1 MAKYLF
7 RKMLSLPRPM
17 EILNMKKHIYT
28 LLSAVFSLTVCINF
42 ANAQGQKQPVDY
54 VNPYIGNI
62 SHLLVPTYPTVHLPN
77 SLLRIYPERDNFTS
91 NTIDGL
97 PVVITSHR
105 GSSAFNLSPFQ
116 GDLKNASGVIPYG
129 YDNEVIKPYYYG
141 VNLDDYGI
149 NVQFAP
155 SHQSGIYAISFT
167 QTDLP
172 AYLILN
178 TRDGELTVKQNVVT
192 GFQKLNRNT
201 KVYIYF
207 ETDLSPIES
216 GVQKVDKIDA
226 KAQSTSGHDAYL
238 ILKYP
243 AKTGQIKAHYGISF
257 ISIEQAKKNLR
268 REIEDYDLAKV
279 TQKGK
284 NIWNATLGKIM
295 VAGTDETAKTIF
307 YTSLYRTY
315 ERMISLSE
323 DGKYFSAFDGKV
335 HDDNGVPFFTDDW
348 IWDTYRA
355 THPLR
360 VIIEPKMESNMI
372 NSYLRMAQQMDD
384 HWMPTFPEVTGDSRR
399 MNSNHG
405 VATIIDAYN
414 KGLRTFNLEDA
425 YQYCKAAITEKTLS
439 PWSSKKAGVLD
450 QFFKDKGYFPA
461 LPAGEKETAA
471 EVHDFEKRQPI
482 AVTLGTV
489 YDEWCLGNI
498 AQQLGK
504 TDEAKYFLDKSA
516 SYHTVFN
523 PDTRFFH
530 PKDADGKFIK
540 PLDYRFSGGLGAR
553 ETYDENNGW
562 LYRWDVLHNL
572 GDLVNMIGGKQAFVD
587 ELEKMYNTPLGKS
600 RYDFYAQLP
609 DHTGNVGQFSMGN
622 EPAMHIPY
630 LYNYAGQPW
639 RTQKRV
645 RSLLSQW
652 FRNDLMGIPGDEDG
666 GGLTSFVV
674 FSQMGFYPI
683 TPGLPMYVIGSPTF
697 ANVKL
702 DLGNGKKFE
711 VACIN
716 YSPENKYIQSAKLN
730 GQVWNKSWFSHED
743 LMKGGKLE
751 LTMGKRPNKLWASDD
766 SSLPPSFKMPAK

>member
-1 MAKYLF
+1 
-7 RKMLSLPRPM
+7 
-17 EILNMKKHIYT
+17 MKKYT
-28 LLSAVFSLTVCINF
+28 YSLLSAIFLLTACINF
-42 ANAQGQKQPVDY
+42 AHAQDKKQPVEY

-77 SLLRIYPERDNFTS
+77 SLLRVYPERDNFTS
-91 NTIDGL
+91 NVIDGL
-97 PVVITSHR
+97 PVVVTSHR

-116 GDLKNASGVIPYG
+116 GDLKNVGNVISYG
-129 YDNEVIKPYYYG
+129 YDNEVIKPYYYE
-141 VNLDDYGI
+141 VDLDDYGI

-155 SHQSGIYAISFT
+155 SHQSGIYALNFS
-167 QTDLP
+167 QTNVP
-172 AYLILN
+172 AYLVLN
-178 TRDGELTVKQNVVT
+178 TRNGALKVSQNVVS
-192 GFQKLNRNT
+192 GFQRLDNNT
-201 KVYIYF
+201 RVYLYF
-207 ETDLSPIES
+207 ETDLTPVES
-216 GVQKVDKIDA
+216 GRHHGNKIDSGE
-226 KAQSTSGHDAYL
+226 QSASGRDAYL
-238 ILKYP
+238 ILKFP
-243 AKTGQIKAHYGISF
+243 AQTRQIKARYGISF
-257 ISIEQAKKNLR
+257 IIEEQAKQNLR
-268 REIEDYDLAKV
+268 REIKDYNLNQVAQ
-279 TQKGK
+279 TGK
-284 NIWNATLGKIM
+284 DIWNATLGKIM
-295 VAGTDETAKTIF
+295 VTGTDETAKTIF

-335 HDDNGVPFFTDDW
+335 HNDNGVPFFTDDW

-360 VIIEPKMESNMI
+360 VIIEPKMEGNMI
-372 NSYLRMAQQMDD
+372 NSYLRMAQQMND

-414 KGLRTFNLEDA
+414 KGLRSFNLDEA
-425 YQYCKAAITEKTLS
+425 YQYCKAAITEKTRA
-439 PWSSKKAGVLD
+439 PWSSKKAGALD

-461 LPAGEKETAA
+461 LPEGEKETAA

-498 AQQLGK
+498 AQKLGK
-504 TDEAKYFLDKSA
+504 TDEAKYFLDKST

-523 PDTRFFH
+523 PETRFFH
-530 PKDADGKFIK
+530 PKDAEGKFIK

-600 RYDFYAQLP
+600 RFDFYSQLP

-711 VACIN
+711 LNCIN

-730 GQVWNKSWFSHED
+730 GQVWNKSWFAHED
-743 LMKGGKLE
+743 LMRGGVLE
-751 LTMGKRPNKLWASDD
+751 LVMGKRPNKLWAADET
-766 SSLPPSFKMPAK
+766 SLPPSFKMPAK

>member
-1 MAKYLF
+1 
-7 RKMLSLPRPM
+7 
-17 EILNMKKHIYT
+17 MKKYT
-28 LLSAVFSLTVCINF
+28 YPLLTAIFLLTACLNF
-42 ANAQGQKQPVDY
+42 AHAQTQKQPVDY

-77 SLLRIYPERDNFTS
+77 SLLRVYPERDNFTS
-91 NTIDGL
+91 NMIDGL
-97 PVVITSHR
+97 PIVVTSHR

-116 GDLKNASGVIPYG
+116 GDLKNAGNIVSYG
-129 YDNEVIKPYYYG
+129 YDNEVIKPYYYE
-141 VNLDDYGI
+141 VDLDDYGI

-155 SHQSGIYAISFT
+155 SHQSGIYALNFSLT
-167 QTDLP
+167 NVSP
-172 AYLILN
+172 YLILN
-178 TRDGELTVKQNVVT
+178 TRNGALKVSRNVVS
-192 GFQKLNRNT
+192 GFQKLDNNT
-201 KVYIYF
+201 KVYLCF
-207 ETDLSPIES
+207 ETDLIPVKAGTRQGTEIES
-216 GVQKVDKIDA
+216 GE
-226 KAQSTSGHDAYL
+226 QSVSGRDAYL
-238 ILKYP
+238 ILKFP
-243 AKTGQIKAHYGISF
+243 AHTRQIKARYGISF
-257 ISIEQAKKNLR
+257 ISEEQAKQNLR
-268 REIEDYDLAKV
+268 REIKDYNLNQVAQ
-279 TQKGK
+279 TGK
-284 NIWNATLGKIM
+284 NIWNATLGKII
-295 VAGTDETAKTIF
+295 VTGTDETAKTIF

-323 DGKYFSAFDGKV
+323 DGRYFSAFDGKV
-335 HDDNGVPFFTDDW
+335 HNDYGIPFFTDDW

-360 VIIEPKMESNMI
+360 VIIEPKMEGHMI
-372 NSYLRMAQQMDD
+372 NSYLRMAQQMNN

-414 KGLRTFNLEDA
+414 KGLRSFNLNEA
-425 YQYCKAAITEKTLS
+425 YQYCKAAITEKTLA

-461 LPAGEKETAA
+461 LPEGEKETAA
-471 EVHDFEKRQPI
+471 EVHSFEKRQPI

-504 TDEAKYFLDKSA
+504 TDEAKYFLDKST

-523 PDTRFFH
+523 QETRFFH
-530 PKDADGKFIK
+530 PKDAEGRFIK

-600 RYDFYAQLP
+600 RFDFYSQLP

-711 VACIN
+711 LNCIN

-730 GQVWNKSWFSHED
+730 GQVWNKSWFAHED
-743 LMKGGKLE
+743 LMRGGKLE
-751 LTMGKRPNKLWASDD
+751 LVMGKRPNKRWAADEV
-766 SSLPPSFKMPAK
+766 SLPPSFKMPAK

>member
-1 MAKYLF
+1 MNKYFCYLF
-7 RKMLSLPRPM
+7 SAILS
-17 EILNMKKHIYT
+17 ISI
-28 LLSAVFSLTVCINF
+28 SAKSTS
-42 ANAQGQKQPVDY
+42 AQITKQPVDY
-54 VNPYIGNI
+54 VNPYVGNI

-77 SLLRIYPERDNFTS
+77 SMLRFYPERENYTS
-91 NTIDGL
+91 NTVNGL
-97 PVVITSHR
+97 PLVITSHR

-116 GDLKNASGVIPYG
+116 GDVREIKNTIRYG
-129 YDNEVIKPYYYG
+129 YDNEIIKPYYYE
-141 VNLDDYGI
+141 VDLDDFGI
-149 NVQFAP
+149 NAKFAP
-155 SHQSGIYAISFT
+155 SHQSGIYEINFSKSQASS
-167 QTDLP
+167 
-172 AYLILN
+172 YLILN
-178 TRDGELTVKQNVVT
+178 TRDGELSTNENTVS
-192 GFQKLNRNT
+192 GFQRLSNNT
-201 KVYIYF
+201 KVFIYL
-207 ETDLSPIES
+207 ETDLKPVEAGSYQNSSIDNQKKAVS
-216 GVQKVDKIDA
+216 GRNAFLV
-226 KAQSTSGHDAYL
+226 
-238 ILKYP
+238 LKY
-243 AKTGQIKAHYGISF
+243 AGNTQRVKARYGISF
-257 ISIEQAKKNLR
+257 ISVEQAKKNLQ
-268 REIEDYDLAKV
+268 REIKDYNLANV
-279 TQKGK
+279 AELGK
-284 NIWNATLGKIM
+284 NIWNTTLGKI
-295 VAGTDETAKTIF
+295 AIKGSDENAKTIF

-315 ERMISLSE
+315 ERMINLSE
-323 DGKYFSAFDGKV
+323 DGKYFSAFDGKI
-335 HDDNGVPFFTDDW
+335 HNDNGTPFFTDDW

-414 KGLRTFNLEDA
+414 KGLRSFNLEEA
-425 YQYCKAAITEKTLS
+425 YQYCKAGITEKTLA
-439 PWSSKKAGVLD
+439 PWSAKKAGVLD
-450 QFFKDKGYFPA
+450 QFFKDHGYFPA
-461 LPAGEKETAA
+461 LPAGEKETAP
-471 EVHDFEKRQPI
+471 EVHGFEKRQPI

-504 TDEAKYFLDKSA
+504 TDEAKHFLDKSLT
-516 SYHTVFN
+516 YRTVFN
-523 PDTRFFH
+523 PDTKFFH
-530 PKDADGKFIK
+530 PKDASGKFIE

-562 LYRWDVLHNL
+562 LYRWDVLHNVD
-572 GDLVNMIGGKQAFVD
+572 DLVKMIGSKEIFVE

-600 RYDFYAQLP
+600 RFDFYSQLP

-674 FSQMGFYPI
+674 FSQIGFYPI

-697 ANVKL
+697 ENVKI
-702 DLGNGKKFE
+702 DIGNGKKFE
-711 VACIN
+711 VACKN
-716 YSPENKYIQSAKLN
+716 YAPENKYIQSAKLN
-730 GQVWNKSWFSHED
+730 GKVWNKSWFTHEE
-743 LMKGGKLE
+743 LMKGGSLE
-751 LTMGKRPNKLWASDD
+751 LIMGKRPNKQWAADD
-766 SSLPPSFKMPAK
+766 AATPPSFKMPGK

>member
-1 MAKYLF
+1 MKRYL
-7 RKMLSLPRPM
+7 R
-17 EILNMKKHIYT
+17 I
-28 LLSAVFSLTVCINF
+28 LLSQAFGLTFLSIVT
-42 ANAQGQKQPVDY
+42 NAQLKKQPVDY

-77 SLLRIYPERDNFTS
+77 SLLRVYPERDNFTS
-91 NTIDGL
+91 NTINGL
-97 PVVITSHR
+97 PLMITSHR

-116 GDLKNASGVIPYG
+116 GDLKNIKSTVQYG
-129 YDNEVIKPYYYG
+129 YDNEVIKPYYYE
-141 VNLDDYGI
+141 VDLDDYGI
-149 NVQFAP
+149 QVQYAP
-155 SHQSGIYAISFT
+155 SHQSGIYALNFS
-167 QTDLP
+167 QTNLP
-172 AYLILN
+172 AYLVLN
-178 TRDGELTVKQNVVT
+178 SRNGKLTTSKNTVS
-192 GFQKLNRNT
+192 GFQKLSNNT
-201 KVYIYF
+201 KVYLYL
-207 ETDLSPIES
+207 ETDANPIEA
-216 GVQKVDKIDA
+216 GTAKDGQIDT
-226 KAQSTSGHDAYL
+226 KNQSTTGQNAHL
-238 ILKYP
+238 ILSYP
-243 AKTGQIKAHYGISF
+243 AGTKQIKARYGISF
-257 ISIEQAKKNLR
+257 ISVEQAKHNLA
-268 REIEDYDLAKV
+268 REIKDYNLAQV
-279 TQKGK
+279 AQSGQ
-284 NIWNATLGKIM
+284 NIWNATLGKIK
-295 VAGTDETAKTIF
+295 VEGTDETAKTIF

-315 ERMISLSE
+315 ERMINLSE
-323 DGKYFSAFDGKV
+323 DGQYFSAFDGKV
-335 HDDNGVPFFTDDW
+335 HNDNGIPFFTDDW

-360 VIIEPKMESNMI
+360 VIIEPKMEGQMI
-372 NSYLRMAQQMDD
+372 NSYLRMAQQMDE

-414 KGLRTFNLEDA
+414 KGLRSFNLEEA
-425 YQYCKAAITEKTLS
+425 YQYCKAGITEKTLA
-439 PWSSKKAGVLD
+439 PWSAKKSGVLD

-461 LPAGEKETAA
+461 LPAGEKETAP
-471 EVHDFEKRQPI
+471 EVHGFEKRQPI

-504 TDEAKYFLDKSA
+504 TDDAKYFLDKST

-523 PDTRFFH
+523 PYTKFFH
-530 PKDADGKFIK
+530 PKDMDGKFIQ

-587 ELEKMYNTPLGKS
+587 ELEKMYNTSLGKS
-600 RYDFYAQLP
+600 RFEFYAQLP

-645 RSLLSQW
+645 RSLLTQW

-674 FSQMGFYPI
+674 FSEMGFYPI

-702 DLGNGKKFE
+702 DLGNGKTFE
-711 VACIN
+711 VACVN
-716 YSPENKYIQSAKLN
+716 YSPDHKYIQSAKLN
-730 GQVWNKSWFSHED
+730 GKVWNKSWFSHED

-751 LTMGKRPNKLWASDD
+751 LTMGKRPNKLWAADENA
-766 SSLPPSFKMPAK
+766 LPPSFKMP

>member
-1 MAKYLF
+1 MKKYLY
-7 RKMLSLPRPM
+7 SLIRSV
-17 EILNMKKHIYT
+17 
-28 LLSAVFSLTVCINF
+28 LLVTICSNLAD
-42 ANAQGQKQPVDY
+42 AQMGKQPVDY

-77 SLLRIYPERDNFTS
+77 SLLRVYPERDNFTS
-91 NTIDGL
+91 NTINGL
-97 PVVITSHR
+97 PIVITSHR

-116 GDLKNASGVIPYG
+116 GDLQNAKSTVPYG
-129 YDNEVIKPYYYG
+129 YDNEVIKPYYYA
-141 VNLDDYGI
+141 VDLDDYGI
-149 NVQFAP
+149 NVHFAP
-155 SHQSGIYAISFT
+155 SHQSGIYAINFT
-167 QTDLP
+167 DTNRP

-178 TRDGELTVKQNVVT
+178 TRDGSLQVDGNVVS
-192 GFQKLNRNT
+192 GFQKLGNNT
-201 KVYIYF
+201 KVYIYL
-207 ETDLSPIES
+207 ETDLQPSAS
-216 GVQKVDKIDA
+216 GTHQGDGINVKM
-226 KAQSTSGHDAYL
+226 QSTSGRNAYL
-238 ILKYP
+238 ILKY
-243 AKTGQIKAHYGISF
+243 AVKTKQIKARYGVSF
-257 ISIEQAKKNLR
+257 ISVEQAKKNLQ
-268 REIEDYDLAKV
+268 REIRDYNLEQLAQ
-279 TQKGK
+279 TGK
-284 NIWNATLGKIM
+284 NIWNAALGKIM
-295 VAGTDETAKTIF
+295 VQGTDETAKTIF

-335 HDDNGVPFFTDDW
+335 HSDNGVPFFTDDW

-360 VIIEPKMESNMI
+360 VIIEPKMEGDMI

-414 KGLRTFNLEDA
+414 KGLKTFNLDEA
-425 YQYCKAAITEKTLS
+425 YRYCKAGITEKTLS
-439 PWSSKKAGVLD
+439 PWSSKKAGALD
-450 QFFKDKGYFPA
+450 QFFKDNGYFPA
-461 LPAGEKETAA
+461 LPAGEKETAP
-471 EVHDFEKRQPI
+471 EVHGFEKRQPI

-504 TDEAKYFLDKSA
+504 TDEANYFLDKSK

-530 PKDADGKFIK
+530 PKDANGKFIEN
-540 PLDYRFSGGLGAR
+540 LDYRFSGGLGAR

-562 LYRWDVLHNL
+562 LYRWDVLHNI
-572 GDLVNMIGGKQAFVD
+572 GDLVNMIGGKQTFVD
-587 ELEKMYNTPLGKS
+587 ELDKMYNTPLGKS
-600 RYDFYAQLP
+600 RFDFYHQLP

-645 RSLLSQW
+645 RSLLTQW

-683 TPGLPMYVIGSPTF
+683 TPGLPMYVIGSPVF

-702 DLGNGKKFE
+702 DIGSGKKFE
-711 VACIN
+711 VACLN
-716 YSPENKYIQSAKLN
+716 YAPENKYIQSAKLN
-730 GQVWNKSWFSHED
+730 GIPWNKSWFSHAD

-751 LTMGKRPNKLWASDD
+751 LVMGKRPNKLWASED
-766 SSLPPSFKMPAK
+766 SAIPPSFQMPAK

>member
-1 MAKYLF
+1 MNKYFCYLF
-7 RKMLSLPRPM
+7 
-17 EILNMKKHIYT
+17 
-28 LLSAVFSLTVCINF
+28 SAIISITIS
-42 ANAQGQKQPVDY
+42 AKSTSAQITKQPVDY
-54 VNPYIGNI
+54 VNPYVGNI

-77 SLLRIYPERDNFTS
+77 SMLRFYPERENYTS
-91 NTIDGL
+91 NTVNGL
-97 PVVITSHR
+97 PLVITSHR

-116 GDLKNASGVIPYG
+116 GDVREIKNTIRYG
-129 YDNEVIKPYYYG
+129 YDNEIIKPYYYE
-141 VNLDDYGI
+141 VDLDDFGI
-149 NVQFAP
+149 NAKFAP
-155 SHQSGIYAISFT
+155 SHQSGIYEINFSKSQASS
-167 QTDLP
+167 
-172 AYLILN
+172 YLILN
-178 TRDGELTVKQNVVT
+178 TRDGELSTNENTVS
-192 GFQKLNRNT
+192 GFQRLSNNT
-201 KVYIYF
+201 KVFIYL
-207 ETDLSPIES
+207 ETDLKPVEAGSYQNSSIDNQKKAVS
-216 GVQKVDKIDA
+216 GRNAFLV
-226 KAQSTSGHDAYL
+226 
-238 ILKYP
+238 LKY
-243 AKTGQIKAHYGISF
+243 AGNTQRVKARYGISF
-257 ISIEQAKKNLR
+257 ISVEQAKKNLQ
-268 REIEDYDLAKV
+268 REIKDYNLANV
-279 TQKGK
+279 AELGK
-284 NIWNATLGKIM
+284 NIWNTTLGKI
-295 VAGTDETAKTIF
+295 AIKGSDENAKTIF

-315 ERMISLSE
+315 ERMINLSE
-323 DGKYFSAFDGKV
+323 DGKYFSAFDGKI
-335 HDDNGVPFFTDDW
+335 HNDNGTPFFTDDW

-414 KGLRTFNLEDA
+414 KGLRSFNLEEA
-425 YQYCKAAITEKTLS
+425 YQYCKAGITEKTLA
-439 PWSSKKAGVLD
+439 PWSAKKAGVLD
-450 QFFKDKGYFPA
+450 QFFKDHGYFPA
-461 LPAGEKETAA
+461 LPAGEKETAP
-471 EVHDFEKRQPI
+471 EVHGFEKRQPI

-504 TDEAKYFLDKSA
+504 TEEARHFLDKSLT
-516 SYHTVFN
+516 YRTVFN
-523 PDTRFFH
+523 PETKFFH
-530 PKDADGKFIK
+530 PKDASGKFIE

-562 LYRWDVLHNL
+562 LYRWDVLHNVD
-572 GDLVNMIGGKQAFVD
+572 DLVKMIGGKGVFVE

-600 RYDFYAQLP
+600 RFDFYSQLP

-674 FSQMGFYPI
+674 FSQIGFYPI

-697 ANVKL
+697 ENVKI
-702 DLGNGKKFE
+702 DIGNGKKFE
-711 VACIN
+711 VACKN
-716 YSPENKYIQSAKLN
+716 YAPENKYIQSAKLN
-730 GQVWNKSWFSHED
+730 GKVWNKSWFTHEE
-743 LMKGGKLE
+743 LMKGGSLE
-751 LTMGKRPNKLWASDD
+751 LIMGKRPNKQWAADD
-766 SSLPPSFKMPAK
+766 AATPPSFKMPGK

>member
-1 MAKYLF
+1 MNKYFCYLF
-7 RKMLSLPRPM
+7 
-17 EILNMKKHIYT
+17 
-28 LLSAVFSLTVCINF
+28 SAIISITIS
-42 ANAQGQKQPVDY
+42 AKSTSAQITKQPVDY
-54 VNPYIGNI
+54 VNPYVGNI

-77 SLLRIYPERDNFTS
+77 SMLRFYPERENYTS
-91 NTIDGL
+91 NTVNGL
-97 PVVITSHR
+97 PLVITSHR

-116 GDLKNASGVIPYG
+116 GDVREIKNTIRYG
-129 YDNEVIKPYYYG
+129 YDNEIIKPYYYE
-141 VNLDDYGI
+141 VDLDDFGI
-149 NVQFAP
+149 NAKFAP
-155 SHQSGIYAISFT
+155 SHQSGIYEISFSKS
-167 QTDLP
+167 Q
-172 AYLILN
+172 ASSYLILN
-178 TRDGELTVKQNVVT
+178 TRDGELSTNENTVS
-192 GFQKLNRNT
+192 GFQRLSNNT
-201 KVYIYF
+201 KVFIYL
-207 ETDLSPIES
+207 ETDLKPVEAGSYQNSSIDNQKKAIS
-216 GVQKVDKIDA
+216 GRNAFLV
-226 KAQSTSGHDAYL
+226 
-238 ILKYP
+238 LKY
-243 AKTGQIKAHYGISF
+243 ASNTQRVKARYGISF
-257 ISIEQAKKNLR
+257 ISVEQAKKNLQ
-268 REIEDYDLAKV
+268 REIKDYNLANV
-279 TQKGK
+279 AELGK
-284 NIWNATLGKIM
+284 NIWNTTLGKI
-295 VAGTDETAKTIF
+295 AIKGSDENAKTIF

-315 ERMISLSE
+315 ERMINLSE
-323 DGKYFSAFDGKV
+323 DGKYFSAFDGKI
-335 HDDNGVPFFTDDW
+335 HNDNGTPFFTDDW

-414 KGLRTFNLEDA
+414 KGLRSFNLEEA
-425 YQYCKAAITEKTLS
+425 YQYCKAGITEKTLA
-439 PWSSKKAGVLD
+439 PWSAKKAGVLD
-450 QFFKDKGYFPA
+450 QFFKDHGYFPA
-461 LPAGEKETAA
+461 LPAGEKETAP
-471 EVHDFEKRQPI
+471 EVHGFEKRQPI

-504 TDEAKYFLDKSA
+504 TEEARHFLDKSLT
-516 SYHTVFN
+516 YRTVFN
-523 PDTRFFH
+523 PETKFFH
-530 PKDADGKFIK
+530 PKDASGKFIE

-562 LYRWDVLHNL
+562 LYRWDVLHNVD
-572 GDLVNMIGGKQAFVD
+572 DLVKMIGGKGIFVE

-600 RYDFYAQLP
+600 RFDFYSQLP

-674 FSQMGFYPI
+674 FSQIGFYPI

-697 ANVKL
+697 ENVKI
-702 DLGNGKKFE
+702 DIGNGKKFE
-711 VACIN
+711 VACRN
-716 YSPENKYIQSAKLN
+716 YAPENKYIQSAKLN
-730 GQVWNKSWFSHED
+730 GKVWNKSWFTHEE
-743 LMKGGKLE
+743 LMKGGSLE
-751 LTMGKRPNKLWASDD
+751 FIMGKRPNKQWAADD
-766 SSLPPSFKMPAK
+766 AATPPSFKMPGK

>member
-1 MAKYLF
+1 MWVDE
-7 RKMLSLPRPM
+7 RT
-17 EILNMKKHIYT
+17 MKKYFYP
-28 LLSAVFSLTVCINF
+28 LLGCILPLAF
-42 ANAQGQKQPVDY
+42 FTGLANAQIKKQPVDY

-77 SLLRIYPERDNFTS
+77 SLLRFYPERDNFTA
-91 NTIDGL
+91 NTIHGL
-97 PVVITSHR
+97 PLVITSHR

-116 GDLKNASGVIPYG
+116 GDLKNIKAIMDYG
-129 YDNEVIKPYYYG
+129 YDNETIKPYYYE
-141 VNLDDYGI
+141 VDLDDYGI
-149 NVQFAP
+149 NARFAP
-155 SHQSGIYAISFT
+155 SHQSGIYDINFSKSGA
-167 QTDLP
+167 
-172 AYLILN
+172 AYLVLN
-178 TRDGELTVKQNVVT
+178 TRNGELSVKENVVS
-192 GFQKLNRNT
+192 GFQKLGNNT

-207 ETDLSPIES
+207 QTNLSPVEAGKQKDGLIDSQNLSAS
-216 GVQKVDKIDA
+216 GQN
-226 KAQSTSGHDAYL
+226 AYL
-238 ILKYP
+238 VLKYQ
-243 AKTGQIKAHYGISF
+243 AGIKQIKARYGISF
-257 ISIEQAKKNLR
+257 ISVEQAKINLN
-268 REIEDYDLAKV
+268 REIKDYELDKV
-279 TQKGK
+279 AQNGK
-284 NIWNATLGKIM
+284 NIWNQTLGKIA
-295 VAGTDETAKTIF
+295 VEGTDETAKTIF

-315 ERMISLSE
+315 ERMICLSE
-323 DGKYFSAFDGKV
+323 DGQYFSAFDGKV
-335 HDDNGVPFFTDDW
+335 HSDNGTPFFTDDW

-360 VIIEPKMESNMI
+360 VIIEPKMEGNMI
-372 NSYLRMAQQMDD
+372 NSYLRMAQQMND

-414 KGLRTFNLEDA
+414 KGLRSFNLEEA
-425 YQYCKAAITEKTLS
+425 YQYCKAGITEKTLA
-439 PWSSKKAGVLD
+439 PWSAKKAGVLD

-461 LPAGEKETAA
+461 LPPGENETAP
-471 EVHDFEKRQPI
+471 EVHSFEKRQPI

-504 TDEAKYFLDKSA
+504 TDEANYFLEKSK

-530 PKDADGKFIK
+530 PKDMNGKFIE

-572 GDLVNMIGGKQAFVD
+572 GDLVSMIGGKQAFVD

-600 RYDFYAQLP
+600 RFDFYSQLP

-645 RSLLSQW
+645 RSLLAQW

-697 ANVKL
+697 SDVKL
-702 DLGNGKKFE
+702 DIGNGKKFE
-711 VACIN
+711 VACLN
-716 YSPENKYIQSAKLN
+716 YAPENKYIQSAKLN

-751 LTMGKRPNKLWASDD
+751 LTMGKRPNKLWASAE
-766 SSLPPSFKMPAK
+766 SSIPPSFKMLAK

>member
-1 MAKYLF
+1 
-7 RKMLSLPRPM
+7 
-17 EILNMKKHIYT
+17 MKKYT
-28 LLSAVFSLTVCINF
+28 YPILSILFLLTACINF
-42 ANAQGQKQPVDY
+42 AHAQAKKQPVDY

-77 SLLRIYPERDNFTS
+77 SLLRVYPERDNFTS
-91 NTIDGL
+91 NVIDGL
-97 PVVITSHR
+97 PVVVTSHR

-116 GDLKNASGVIPYG
+116 GDLKNVGNVISYG
-129 YDNEVIKPYYYG
+129 YDNEVIKPYYYE
-141 VNLDDYGI
+141 VDLDDYGI

-155 SHQSGIYAISFT
+155 SHQSGIYALNFS
-167 QTDLP
+167 QTNVP
-172 AYLILN
+172 AYLVLN
-178 TRDGELTVKQNVVT
+178 TRNGGLKVSQNVVS
-192 GFQKLNRNT
+192 GFQKLDNNT
-201 KVYIYF
+201 RVYLYF
-207 ETDLSPIES
+207 EMDLTPLESGRHHGNKIES
-216 GVQKVDKIDA
+216 GE
-226 KAQSTSGHDAYL
+226 QSASGRDAYL
-238 ILKYP
+238 ILKFP
-243 AKTGQIKAHYGISF
+243 AQTRQIKARYGISF
-257 ISIEQAKKNLR
+257 ISEEQAKQNLR
-268 REIEDYDLAKV
+268 REIKDYNLNQVAQ
-279 TQKGK
+279 TGK
-284 NIWNATLGKIM
+284 DIWNATLGKIM
-295 VAGTDETAKTIF
+295 VTGTDETAKTIF

-335 HDDNGVPFFTDDW
+335 HNDNGVPFFTDDW

-360 VIIEPKMESNMI
+360 VIIEPKMEGNMI
-372 NSYLRMAQQMDD
+372 NSYLRMAQQMND

-414 KGLRTFNLEDA
+414 KGLRSFNLDEA
-425 YQYCKAAITEKTLS
+425 YQYCKAAITEKTLA

-461 LPAGEKETAA
+461 LPEGEKETAA

-489 YDEWCLGNI
+489 YDEWCLGKI

-504 TDEAKYFLDKSA
+504 TDEAKYFLDKST

-523 PDTRFFH
+523 PETRFFH
-530 PKDADGKFIK
+530 PKDAEGKFIK

-600 RYDFYAQLP
+600 RFDFYSQLP

-711 VACIN
+711 LNCIN

-730 GQVWNKSWFSHED
+730 GQVWNKSWFTHED
-743 LMKGGKLE
+743 LMRGGVLE
-751 LTMGKRPNKLWASDD
+751 LVMGKRPNKLWAADEA
-766 SSLPPSFKMPAK
+766 SLPPSFKMPAK

>member
-1 MAKYLF
+1 
-7 RKMLSLPRPM
+7 
-17 EILNMKKHIYT
+17 MKKYT
-28 LLSAVFSLTVCINF
+28 YPILSIVFLLTACINF
-42 ANAQGQKQPVDY
+42 AHAQAKKQPVDY

-77 SLLRIYPERDNFTS
+77 SLLRVYPERDNFTS
-91 NTIDGL
+91 NVIDGL
-97 PVVITSHR
+97 PVVVTSHR

-116 GDLKNASGVIPYG
+116 GDLKNVGNVISYG
-129 YDNEVIKPYYYG
+129 YDNEVIKPYYYE
-141 VNLDDYGI
+141 VDLDDFGI

-155 SHQSGIYAISFT
+155 SHQSGIYALNFS
-167 QTDLP
+167 QTNVP
-172 AYLILN
+172 AYLVLN
-178 TRDGELTVKQNVVT
+178 TRNGALKVIQNVVS
-192 GFQKLNRNT
+192 GFQKLDNNT
-201 KVYIYF
+201 RVYLYF
-207 ETDLSPIES
+207 ETDLTPLES
-216 GVQKVDKIDA
+216 GSHHGNKIEPGE
-226 KAQSTSGHDAYL
+226 QSASGRDAYL
-238 ILKYP
+238 ILKFP
-243 AKTGQIKAHYGISF
+243 AQTRQIKARYGISF
-257 ISIEQAKKNLR
+257 ISEEQAKQNLR
-268 REIEDYDLAKV
+268 REIKDYNLNQVAQ
-279 TQKGK
+279 TGK
-284 NIWNATLGKIM
+284 DIWNATLGKI
-295 VAGTDETAKTIF
+295 VVTGTDETAKTIF

-335 HDDNGVPFFTDDW
+335 HNDNGVPFFTDDW

-360 VIIEPKMESNMI
+360 VIIEPKMEGNMI
-372 NSYLRMAQQMDD
+372 NSYLRMAQQMNN

-414 KGLRTFNLEDA
+414 KGLRSFNLDEA
-425 YQYCKAAITEKTLS
+425 YQYCKAAITEKTLA
-439 PWSSKKAGVLD
+439 PWSSKKSGVLD

-461 LPAGEKETAA
+461 LPEGEKETAA

-504 TDEAKYFLDKSA
+504 TDEAKYFLDKST

-523 PDTRFFH
+523 PETRFFH
-530 PKDADGKFIK
+530 PKDAEGKFIK

-600 RYDFYAQLP
+600 RFDFYSQLP

-639 RTQKRV
+639 RTQKRI

-711 VACIN
+711 LNCIN

-730 GQVWNKSWFSHED
+730 GQVWNKSWFAHED
-743 LMKGGKLE
+743 LMRGGVLE
-751 LTMGKRPNKLWASDD
+751 LVMGKRPNKLWAADET
-766 SSLPPSFKMPAK
+766 SLPPSFKMPAK

>member
-1 MAKYLF
+1 
-7 RKMLSLPRPM
+7 
-17 EILNMKKHIYT
+17 MKKYFCA
-28 LLSAVFSLTVCINF
+28 LLSCAYAFTLFTSLAT
-42 ANAQGQKQPVDY
+42 AQQKKQPVDY

-77 SLLRIYPERDNFTS
+77 SLLRVYPERDNFTS
-91 NTIDGL
+91 NTIHGL
-97 PVVITSHR
+97 PLVITSHR

-116 GDLKNASGVIPYG
+116 GDLKNIKATMAYG
-129 YDNEVIKPYYYG
+129 YDNETIKPYYYE
-141 VNLDDYGI
+141 VDLDDYDI
-149 NVQFAP
+149 NIQFAP
-155 SHQSGIYAISFT
+155 SHQSGIYSINFSKSG
-167 QTDLP
+167 P

-178 TRDGELTVKQNVVT
+178 TRNGELTVKENVVS
-192 GFQKLNRNT
+192 GFQELSNNT

-207 ETDLSPIES
+207 QTDLSPIAA
-216 GVQKVDKIDA
+216 GKQKNGQIDA
-226 KAQSTSGHDAYL
+226 QDQSASGQNAYL

-243 AKTGQIKAHYGISF
+243 ANTRQIKARYGISF
-257 ISIEQAKKNLR
+257 ISVEQAKRNLN
-268 REIEDYDLAKV
+268 REIKDYQLDKV
-279 TQKGK
+279 AQNGK
-284 NIWNATLGKIM
+284 NIWNQTLGKI
-295 VAGTDETAKTIF
+295 AIEGTDETAKTIF

-323 DGKYFSAFDGKV
+323 DGRYFSAFDGKV
-335 HDDNGVPFFTDDW
+335 HDDNGIPFFTDDW

-360 VIIEPKMESNMI
+360 VIIEPKMEGNMI

-414 KGLRTFNLEDA
+414 KGLRSFNLEQA
-425 YQYCKAAITEKTLS
+425 YQYCKAGITEKTLS
-439 PWSSKKAGVLD
+439 PWSGKKAGVLD

-461 LPAGEKETAA
+461 LPPGEKETAP
-471 EVHDFEKRQPI
+471 EVHGFEKRQPI

-504 TDEAKYFLDKSA
+504 TDEAKYFLEKSK

-530 PKDADGKFIK
+530 PKDIDGKFIQ

-572 GDLVNMIGGKQAFVD
+572 GDLVEMIGGKQAFVD

-600 RYDFYAQLP
+600 RFDFYSQLP

-645 RSLLSQW
+645 RSLLAQW

-683 TPGLPMYVIGSPTF
+683 TPGLPMYVIGSPMF
-697 ANVKL
+697 SSVKL
-702 DLGNGKKFE
+702 DIGNGKKFE
-711 VACIN
+711 VLCLN
-716 YSPENKYIQSAKLN
+716 YAPENKYIQSAKLN

-751 LTMGKRPNKLWASDD
+751 LTMGKHPNKLWASAE
-766 SSLPPSFKMPAK
+766 SSIPPSFKMSVK

>member
-1 MAKYLF
+1 
-7 RKMLSLPRPM
+7 
-17 EILNMKKHIYT
+17 MKKYT
-28 LLSAVFSLTVCINF
+28 YPILSIVFLLTACINF
-42 ANAQGQKQPVDY
+42 AHAQAKKQPVDY

-77 SLLRIYPERDNFTS
+77 SLLRVYPERDNFTS
-91 NTIDGL
+91 NVIDGL
-97 PVVITSHR
+97 PVVVTSHR

-116 GDLKNASGVIPYG
+116 GDLKNVGNVISYG
-129 YDNEVIKPYYYG
+129 YDNEVIKPYYYE
-141 VNLDDYGI
+141 VDLDDFGI

-155 SHQSGIYAISFT
+155 SHQSGIYALNFS
-167 QTDLP
+167 QTNVP
-172 AYLILN
+172 AYLVLN
-178 TRDGELTVKQNVVT
+178 TRNGALKVIKNVVS
-192 GFQKLNRNT
+192 GFQKLDNNT
-201 KVYIYF
+201 RVYLYF
-207 ETDLSPIES
+207 ETDLTPLESGRHHGNKIES
-216 GVQKVDKIDA
+216 GE
-226 KAQSTSGHDAYL
+226 QSASGRDAYL
-238 ILKYP
+238 ILKFP
-243 AKTGQIKAHYGISF
+243 AQTRQIKARYGISF
-257 ISIEQAKKNLR
+257 ISEEQAKQNLR
-268 REIEDYDLAKV
+268 REIKDYNLNQVAQ
-279 TQKGK
+279 TGK

-295 VAGTDETAKTIF
+295 VTGTDETAKTIF

-335 HDDNGVPFFTDDW
+335 HNDNGVPFFTDDW

-360 VIIEPKMESNMI
+360 VIIEPKMEGNMI
-372 NSYLRMAQQMDD
+372 NSYLRMAQQMND

-414 KGLRTFNLEDA
+414 KGLRSFDLDEA
-425 YQYCKAAITEKTLS
+425 YQYCKAAITEKTLA

-461 LPAGEKETAA
+461 LPEGEKETAA

-489 YDEWCLGNI
+489 YDEWCLGKI

-504 TDEAKYFLDKSA
+504 TDEAKYFLDKST

-523 PDTRFFH
+523 PETRFFH
-530 PKDADGKFIK
+530 PKDAEGKFIK

-600 RYDFYAQLP
+600 RFDFYSQLP

-711 VACIN
+711 LNCIN

-730 GQVWNKSWFSHED
+730 GQVWNKSWFAHED
-743 LMKGGKLE
+743 LMRGGVLE
-751 LTMGKRPNKLWASDD
+751 LVMGKRPNKLWAADET
-766 SSLPPSFKMPAK
+766 SLPPSFKMPAK

>member
-1 MAKYLF
+1 
-7 RKMLSLPRPM
+7 
-17 EILNMKKHIYT
+17 MKKYT
-28 LLSAVFSLTVCINF
+28 YPFLSAIFLLTACINF
-42 ANAQGQKQPVDY
+42 VYAQTKKQPVDY

-77 SLLRIYPERDNFTS
+77 SLLRVYPERDNFTS

-97 PVVITSHR
+97 PVVVTSHR

-116 GDLKNASGVIPYG
+116 GDLKNAGNIISYG
-129 YDNEVIKPYYYG
+129 YDNEVIKPYYYE
-141 VNLDDYGI
+141 VDLDDYGI

-155 SHQSGIYAISFT
+155 SHQSGIYALNFS
-167 QTDLP
+167 QTNVSP
-172 AYLILN
+172 YLILN
-178 TRDGELTVKQNVVT
+178 TRNGALKVSRNVVS
-192 GFQKLNRNT
+192 GFQKLDNNT
-201 KVYIYF
+201 RVYLYF
-207 ETDLSPIES
+207 ETDLTPAESGKHHGTEIES
-216 GVQKVDKIDA
+216 GE
-226 KAQSTSGHDAYL
+226 QSVSGRDAYL
-238 ILKYP
+238 ILKFP
-243 AKTGQIKAHYGISF
+243 AHTRQIKARYGISF
-257 ISIEQAKKNLR
+257 ISEEQAKQNLR
-268 REIEDYDLAKV
+268 REIKDYNLSQVAQ
-279 TQKGK
+279 TGK
-284 NIWNATLGKIM
+284 NIWNATLGKIA
-295 VAGTDETAKTIF
+295 VTGTDETAKTIF

-323 DGKYFSAFDGKV
+323 DGNYFSAFDGKV
-335 HDDNGVPFFTDDW
+335 HNDHGVPFFTDDW

-360 VIIEPKMESNMI
+360 VIIEPKMEGNMI
-372 NSYLRMAQQMDD
+372 NSYLRMAQQMNS

-414 KGLRTFNLEDA
+414 KGLRSFNLDEA
-425 YQYCKAAITEKTLS
+425 YQYCKAAITEKTLA

-461 LPAGEKETAA
+461 LPEGEKESAA
-471 EVHDFEKRQPI
+471 EVHGFEKRQPI

-504 TDEAKYFLDKSA
+504 TDEAKYFLGKST

-523 PDTRFFH
+523 PETRFFH
-530 PKDADGKFIK
+530 PKDAEGKFIK

-572 GDLVNMIGGKQAFVD
+572 GDLVNMIGGKQDFVD

-600 RYDFYAQLP
+600 RFDFYSQLP

-711 VACIN
+711 LNCIN

-730 GQVWNKSWFSHED
+730 GQVWNKSWFAHED
-743 LMKGGKLE
+743 LMRGGKLE
-751 LTMGKRPNKLWASDD
+751 LVMGKRPNKRWAADEA
-766 SSLPPSFKMPAK
+766 SLPPSFKMPAK

>member
-1 MAKYLF
+1 
-7 RKMLSLPRPM
+7 
-17 EILNMKKHIYT
+17 MKKYT
-28 LLSAVFSLTVCINF
+28 YSLLSAIFLLIVCINF
-42 ANAQGQKQPVDY
+42 GHAQAKKQPIDY

-77 SLLRIYPERDNFTS
+77 SLLRVYPERDNFTS

-97 PVVITSHR
+97 PVVVTSHR

-116 GDLKNASGVIPYG
+116 GDLKNVGNVISYG
-129 YDNEVIKPYYYG
+129 YDNEVIKPYYYE
-141 VNLDDYGI
+141 VDLDDFGI

-155 SHQSGIYAISFT
+155 SHQSGIYALNFSKT
-167 QTDLP
+167 NVP
-172 AYLILN
+172 AYLVLN
-178 TRDGELTVKQNVVT
+178 TRNGELKVSQNVVS
-192 GFQKLNRNT
+192 GFQKLGNNT
-201 KVYIYF
+201 KVYLYF
-207 ETDLSPIES
+207 ETDLTPVES
-216 GVQKVDKIDA
+216 GRHQETKIDSRE
-226 KAQSTSGHDAYL
+226 QSASGRDAHL
-238 ILKYP
+238 ILKFP
-243 AKTGQIKAHYGISF
+243 AQTKQIKARYGISF
-257 ISIEQAKKNLR
+257 ISEEQAKHNLR
-268 REIEDYDLAKV
+268 REIKDYNLNQVAQ
-279 TQKGK
+279 TGK

-295 VAGTDETAKTIF
+295 VTGTDETAKTIF

-335 HDDNGVPFFTDDW
+335 HNDNGMPFFTDDW

-360 VIIEPKMESNMI
+360 VIIEPKMEGDMI
-372 NSYLRMAQQMDD
+372 NSYLRMAQQMKD

-405 VATIIDAYN
+405 VATVIDAYN
-414 KGLRTFNLEDA
+414 KGLRNFNLDEA
-425 YQYCKAAITEKTLS
+425 YQYCKAAITEKTLA

-461 LPAGEKETAA
+461 LPEGEKETAA
-471 EVHDFEKRQPI
+471 EVHGFEKRQPI

-504 TDEAKYFLDKSA
+504 TDEAKYFLDKSS

-530 PKDADGKFIK
+530 PKDAEGKFIK

-600 RYDFYAQLP
+600 RFDFYSQLP

-711 VACIN
+711 LNCIN

-730 GQVWNKSWFSHED
+730 GQVWNKSWFAHED

-751 LTMGKRPNKLWASDD
+751 LVMGKRPNKLWAADEA
-766 SSLPPSFKMPAK
+766 SLPPSFKMPAK

>member
-1 MAKYLF
+1 MVTICGNL
-7 RKMLSLPRPM
+7 
-17 EILNMKKHIYT
+17 
-28 LLSAVFSLTVCINF
+28 V
-42 ANAQGQKQPVDY
+42 NAQGGKQPVDY

-77 SLLRIYPERDNFTS
+77 SLLRVYPERDNFTD
-91 NTIDGL
+91 NTINGL
-97 PVVITSHR
+97 PIVVTSHR
-105 GSSAFNLSPFQ
+105 GRSAFNMSPFQ
-116 GDLKNASGVIPYG
+116 GDLKNAKSTIRYG
-129 YDNEVIKPYYYG
+129 YDNEVIKPYYYQ
-141 VNLDDYGI
+141 VDLDDYGI
-149 NVQFAP
+149 NVQFAL
-155 SHQSGIYAISFT
+155 SHQSGIYAINYADTSR
-167 QTDLP
+167 P
-172 AYLILN
+172 PYLILN
-178 TRDGELTVKQNVVT
+178 TGDGALQVERNAAS
-192 GFQKLNRNT
+192 GFQKLDNNT
-201 KVYIYF
+201 KVYLYL
-207 ETDLSPIES
+207 ETDLQPSAS
-216 GVQKVDKIDA
+216 GTHQADGIDV
-226 KAQSTSGHDAYL
+226 KKQSTSGRNAYL
-238 ILKYP
+238 ILKYA
-243 AKTGQIKAHYGISF
+243 AKTKQVKVRYGISF
-257 ISIEQAKKNLR
+257 ISVEQAKKNLQ
-268 REIEDYDLAKV
+268 REIRDYNLDQVAQ
-279 TQKGK
+279 TGK
-284 NIWNATLGKIM
+284 NIWNATLGKI
-295 VAGTDETAKTIF
+295 VVQGTDETAKTIF

-335 HDDNGVPFFTDDW
+335 HNDNGVPFFTDDW

-360 VIIEPKMESNMI
+360 VIIEPKMEGDMI

-414 KGLRTFNLEDA
+414 KGLKTFNLDDA
-425 YQYCKAAITEKTLS
+425 YQYCKAGITEKTLS

-461 LPAGEKETAA
+461 LPAGEKETAP
-471 EVHDFEKRQPI
+471 EVHGFEKRQPI

-504 TDEAKYFLDKSA
+504 TDEANYFLDKSK

-530 PKDADGKFIK
+530 PKDANGRFIEN
-540 PLDYRFSGGLGAR
+540 LDYRFSGGLGAR

-562 LYRWDVLHNL
+562 LYRWDVLHNI
-572 GDLVNMIGGKQAFVD
+572 GDLVNMIGGKQTFVD

-600 RYDFYAQLP
+600 RFDFYHQLP

-645 RSLLSQW
+645 RSLLTQW

-683 TPGLPMYVIGSPTF
+683 TPGLPMYVIGSPVF

-702 DLGNGKKFE
+702 DIGNGKKFE
-711 VACIN
+711 VSCLN
-716 YSPENKYIQSAKLN
+716 YAPENKYIQSAKLN
-730 GQVWNKSWFSHED
+730 GLPWNKSWFSHAD

-751 LTMGKRPNKLWASDD
+751 LVMGKRPNKLWASDD
-766 SSLPPSFKMPAK
+766 NAIPPSFKMPAK